1 MAIAMK
7 LSDYLADHDIA
18 YDVVTH
24 PHTSTSSETAQA
36 SHVPGSRLAKSVILE
51 DEDGYV
57 MVVVPSDRQVDLGE
71 LHRQMNRS
79 LGLATEEELGSLFVD
94 CEIGALPPI
103 GPAYGIETVVDDA
116 IAEQSEIF
124 FEAGDHE
131 QLIRVSNEGFH
142 ALMGEGIRHGHFSH

>member
-7 LSDYLADHDIA
+7 LSDYLADHDVD
-18 YDVVTH
+18 YDVVIH
-24 PHTSTSSETAQA
+24 PHTATSSETAQA
-36 SHVPGSRLAKSVILE
+36 SHVPGARLAKSVILQ

-57 MVVVPSDRQVDLGE
+57 MVVLPSNRQVDLGE

-79 LGLATEEELGSLFVD
+79 LGLATEGELGRLFSD

-103 GPAYGIETVVDDA
+103 GMAYGIETLVDDE
-116 IAEQSEIF
+116 IAEQSEIY

-131 QLIRVSNEGFH
+131 QLIRVTNEGFH
-142 ALMGEGIRHGHFSH
+142 ELMGDGIRHGHFSH